1 MATDPVRNA
10 ANPGVRRLGR
20 YTLRYRIAQGG
31 MASVY
36 LAQLAGT
43 AGFEKWI
50 AVKTIHPHI
59 ATSNR
64 FVNMFLDEAQLASRL
79 DHPNLCSVF
88 DFGEERGT
96 WFIAM
101 EYLHGETFGVV
112 ARTGWSAQQ
121 PPPYVII
128 ARILADAARGLHAA
142 HELRLPSGEH
152 AGVVHRDVSPE
163 NIFVTYAGPTKVVD
177 FGVARWKSQSQD
189 RTVAGELKGK
199 IAYMCP
205 EQLREE
211 VVDRRADIW
220 SLGVVLWEVT
230 VGRRLFRRKTD
241 AGTVYAVLNDR
252 VPRPARFRP
261 DYPPALA
268 AIVAKALARDRDH
281 RYQTALEFA
290 RALEQWLASTGEPTG
305 TGEVGEYMHSLFAE
319 QIAFREKLLRTT
331 HIEAPVEEVSQMW
344 RSSPIDVSE
353 VDSAQDGIPDAR
365 PSSPV
370 DMSEE
375 ATLLNPQRYVNVL
388 PESLAL
394 SAPPR
399 SLPAVSDP
407 SPAIPLTSVRPHGA
421 YQLGPA
427 ITAPLSSGAH
437 RAVNTSKLPA
447 WRRRGIPSL
456 VGGIVLSLVSAAVI
470 VYWFNQS
477 SRPDAPA
484 PRLPEPRRE
493 PPPVVSVSTPPV
505 TPPIVVP
512 PTIAPPPSLPPT
524 TPPVALPSH
533 PAAAPRPARPV
544 AAHPV
549 VRSTTPRATA
559 DAGPAAGA
567 AASARPGYLTFIATP
582 DAEVFE
588 GNRALGRTPLTDRAI
603 PSGHHTFRFVP
614 GGDLASQT
622 VQVDVQPGGSSVVEM
637 RWDPANP

>member
-10 ANPGVRRLGR
+10 SNPGVRRLGR

-50 AVKTIHPHI
+50 ALKTIHPHI

-79 DHPNLCSVF
+79 EHPNLCSVF

-121 PPPYVII
+121 PPPYAII
-128 ARILADAARGLHAA
+128 ARIMADAARGLHAA

-252 VPRPARFRP
+252 VPRPSRFRP

-268 AIVAKALARDRDH
+268 AIVAKALERDRDQ

-290 RALEQWLASTGEPTG
+290 RALEQWLASTGEPAG

-319 QIAFREKLLRTT
+319 QIAFRERLLRTT
-331 HIEAPVEEVSQMW
+331 HLEAPVEEVSQMW
-344 RSSPIDVSE
+344 RSAPIDTAE
-353 VDSAQDGIPDAR
+353 VEGSPGDGIPEAR
-365 PSSPV
+365 PSTPV

-375 ATLLNPQRYVNVL
+375 ATILNPQRYVNEL
-388 PESLAL
+388 PPSLAL
-394 SAPPR
+394 PAPSPG
-399 SLPAVSDP
+399 ASDP
-407 SPAIPLTSVRPHGA
+407 SPAIPLTAIRQLGA
-421 YQLGPA
+421 YQLGPGPS
-427 ITAPLSSGAH
+427 APLSSGAH
-437 RAVNTSKLPA
+437 RAMQSARLPA

-456 VGGIVLSLVSAAVI
+456 VSGIALSLISIAVI
-470 VYWFNQS
+470 FYFFSQS
-477 SRPDAPA
+477 PRADVPTARP
-484 PRLPEPRRE
+484 PEPRRE
-493 PPPVVSVSTPPV
+493 PPPVVTVSTPS
-505 TPPIVVP
+505 VP
-512 PTIAPPPSLPPT
+512 PPVIPPPPVPP
-524 TPPVALPSH
+524 PPVRPVLTMP
-533 PAAAPRPARPV
+533 APRPPPLLRPAVAPRPV
-544 AAHPV
+544 VAHPV
-549 VRSTTPRATA
+549 VRPTA
-559 DAGPAAGA
+559 RTGAVDAGA
-567 AASARPGYLTFIATP
+567 AQSGTAAAPPGYLTFIATP

-588 GNRALGRTPLTDRAI
+588 GNRSLGHTPLTDRAV
-603 PSGHHTFRFVP
+603 PAGHHTFRFVP
-614 GGDLASQT
+614 GGDLAAQS
-622 VQVDVQPGGSSVVEM
+622 VQVNVQPGGSSVVEM
-637 RWDPANP
+637 RWDPTNP

>member
-1 MATDPVRNA
+1 M
-10 ANPGVRRLGR
+10 RRLGR

-36 LAQLAGT
+36 LAQLAGSS
-43 AGFEKWI
+43 GFDKWV
-50 AVKTIHPHI
+50 ALKTIHPHI

-79 DHPNLCSVF
+79 EHPNLCSVF

-112 ARTGWSAQQ
+112 ARTGWSSQQ
-121 PPPYVII
+121 PPPYAII

-163 NIFVTYAGPTKVVD
+163 NIFVTYDGPTKVVD

-211 VVDRRADIW
+211 PVDRRADIW
-220 SLGVVLWEVT
+220 SLGVVLWETT

-252 VPRPARFRP
+252 VPRPVRFRP

-268 AIVAKALARDRDH
+268 AIVARALERDRDQ

-290 RALEQWLASTGEPTG
+290 RALEQWLASTGQPAG
-305 TGEVGEYMHSLFAE
+305 TGEVGEYMHSLFTE
-319 QIAFREKLLRTT
+319 QIAFRERLLRTQ
-331 HIEAPVEEVSQMW
+331 HLDAPVEEVSQMW
-344 RSSPIDVSE
+344 HSAPIDPAE
-353 VDSAQDGIPDAR
+353 VESAPDEIPAAR
-365 PSSPV
+365 PSTPA

-375 ATLLNPQRYVNVL
+375 ATLLSPNRYVTVV
-388 PESLAL
+388 PDSLATVVGTRPPP
-394 SAPPR
+394 AP
-399 SLPAVSDP
+399 SDP
-407 SPAIPLTSVRPHGA
+407 PILLTSTRQPGA

-427 ITAPLSSGAH
+427 TSPPLSSGAH

-447 WRRRGIPSL
+447 WRRRGGPSL
-456 VGGIVLSLVSAAVI
+456 VAGILLSLVSAAVI
-470 VYWFNQS
+470 VYFFASQG
-477 SRPDAPA
+477 PA
-484 PRLPEPRRE
+484 VDVVPPRVPVARRD
-493 PPPVVSVSTPPV
+493 PPPVVSVSTPPTVTPTV
-505 TPPIVVP
+505 TPPIAT
-512 PTIAPPPSLPPT
+512 PTIATPTVTPPT
-524 TPPVALPSH
+524 APV
-533 PAAAPRPARPV
+533 APRPALAPVVRPV
-544 AAHPV
+544 AAI
-549 VRSTTPRATA
+549 RASTR
-559 DAGPAAGA
+559 PAPHAAVDGGA
-567 AASARPGYLTFIATP
+567 AESTAAAPPGYLTFIATP

-588 GNRALGRTPLTDRAI
+588 GGRSLGRTPLTDRAI
-603 PSGHHTFRFVP
+603 PSGRHTFRFVP

-622 VQVDVQPGGSSVVEM
+622 VQVNVQPGNSSVVEM

>member
-1 MATDPVRNA
+1 MASDPVRNA

-59 ATSNR
+59 ATSSR

-88 DFGEERGT
+88 DFGEERST

-211 VVDRRADIW
+211 IVDRRADIW

-252 VPRPARFRP
+252 VPRPSRFRP

-268 AIVAKALARDRDH
+268 AIVARCLARDRDH

-290 RALEQWLASTGEPTG
+290 RALEQWLASTGKPTG

-319 QIAFREKLLRTT
+319 QITFREKLLRTT
-331 HIEAPVEEVSQMW
+331 HVEAPVEEVSEVW
-344 RSSPIDVSE
+344 RSSPIDVAE
-353 VDSAQDGIPDAR
+353 VESSARDSIPEAR

-375 ATLLNPQRYVNVL
+375 ATILNPQRYVKVL
-388 PESLAL
+388 PDSLAAPS
-394 SAPPR
+394 SAS

-407 SPAIPLTSVRPHGA
+407 SPAIPLTSLRPHAA
-421 YQLGPA
+421 YQLGPPP
-427 ITAPLSSGAH
+427 TAPLSSGAH
-437 RAVNTSKLPA
+437 RAINTSKLPA
-447 WRRRGIPSL
+447 WRRRGIPSV
-456 VGGIVLSLVSAAVI
+456 VGGILLSLVSAAVI
-470 VYWFNQS
+470 VYWFNQGP
-477 SRPDAPA
+477 RPDLPP
-484 PRLPEPRRE
+484 PRSPEPRRE

-505 TPPIVVP
+505 APPPIVP
-512 PTIAPPPSLPPT
+512 PPPPLPAALPPVAPPPL
-524 TPPVALPSH
+524 
-533 PAAAPRPARPV
+533 PAAAPRAPRSARPV
-544 AAHPV
+544 VAHPV
-549 VRSTTPRATA
+549 VRSTAPHAA
-559 DAGPAAGA
+559 VDAG
-567 AASARPGYLTFIATP
+567 ASASTRPGYLTFIATP

-588 GNRALGRTPLTDRAI
+588 GNRSLGRTPLTDRAI